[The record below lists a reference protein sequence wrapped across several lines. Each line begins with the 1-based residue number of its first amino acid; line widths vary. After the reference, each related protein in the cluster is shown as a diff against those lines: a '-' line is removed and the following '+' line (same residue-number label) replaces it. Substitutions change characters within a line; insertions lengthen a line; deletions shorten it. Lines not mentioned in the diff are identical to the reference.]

1 MTTELSKLNPKDYGL
16 EESNAATIISAF
28 QPKAIEKDALM
39 QDYEEL
45 VKKELTPELCKEF
58 RELRLKFV
66 KVRTGIA
73 AVHKAQKEY
82 FRSGG
87 LFCDALKNKDTLT
100 CEQCESKLKEGE
112 EYFERIE
119 AKRIADLEA
128 ERTVLLSAY
137 TDILPQGLGQLSD
150 AAFNT
155 YLTGAKV
162 AYDARIEAER
172 KEEEL
177 RIEQEKAEQE
187 RLRLI
192 AIRKERDDNRFKIF
206 AGTGLVF
213 AGGVFANKEIVY
225 RFSELCE
232 LDDDAFVVKVHEAT
246 EKMAEYRASEVKEK
260 ERLEAIA
267 RAKEKELAL
276 EKEKAEA
283 ERKKAAEEKVKAD
296 AIAEAERKRLA
307 EEQRKVDEQRRQAE
321 ESLRIEREKSAKIAA
336 EAKAKA
342 DAEAEAIRKAKAAP
356 DVDKLKAFADAIDAL
371 PMPEIG
377 NPEAAKLLNDTQLLL
392 QKTTKYLREKI
403 QTL

>member
-1 MTTELSKLNPKDYGL
+1 L

-128 ERTVLLSAY
+128 ERTALLSAY

-162 AYDARIEAER
+162 AYDTRVEAER
-172 KEEEL
+172 KAEEL
-177 RIEQEKAEQE
+177 RVEEEKAEQE

-192 AIRKERDDNRFKIF
+192 TVRKERDDNRFKIF

-213 AGGVFANKEIVY
+213 TGGVFAHRDITYNL
-225 RFSELCE
+225 SELCE
-232 LDDDAFVVKVHEAT
+232 LDDDAFVVKVREAT
-246 EKMAEYRASEVKEK
+246 EKMAECRAAEVKEK

-267 RAKEKELAL
+267 KAKEKELAL
-276 EKEKAEA
+276 EKEKA
-283 ERKKAAEEKVKAD
+283 D
-296 AIAEAERKRLA
+296 AERKRQEEMLA
-307 EEQRKVDEQRRQAE
+307 
-321 ESLRIEREKSAKIAA
+321 IERKNTAEAKAKADALAA

-356 DVDKLKAFADAIDAL
+356 DVDKLKALADVIDAI

-403 QTL
+403 KTL